1 MTVQSSPTAAVLSVT
16 GAKVNEKTYS
26 CVTQW
31 LQSAVLLV
39 LSSPVLA
46 AESGCTQSQE
56 SAGLIPAPP
65 SSTPRNPQPLLFLF
79 RGGSEGR

>member
-46 AESGCTQSQE
+46 AESGCTLKSLQ
-56 SAGLIPAPP
+56 G
-65 SSTPRNPQPLLFLF
+65 
-79 RGGSEGR
+79 